1 MKVLHFDCAAG
12 ASGDMILGALA
23 DLGVDLPAIAHRL
36 KHDLAIDFDLA
47 VERRREGSLCATRV
61 TVSLPGGETERGPRH
76 HEHDHAGGH
85 EHDHASDPNHGHV
98 DHHAHAHEHGHMSY
112 ADLRD
117 IISHGSLP
125 ERARERSL
133 SVLRV
138 IAEAEATVHG
148 TPVDAVHF
156 HELGGI
162 DSLVDICGAMLAL
175 EELEVERCTAGR
187 LPVSHGFVRCAH
199 GLLPVPAPA
208 VAELMRGL
216 PVSHIDVDGETLTPT
231 GAGILKGVCDAF
243 GCLPDMTVRAVGY
256 GAGQRTGRE
265 VPNLLRVFY
274 GETHTDSPPEGV
286 VAIEANIDNTSGEAL
301 GYVVERLLGAGALDV
316 YFTPI
321 FMKKNRPGV
330 LLTVLCP
337 HEQAQSLSGILIAET
352 STLGVRQAP
361 RSRLCVCRSTETVS
375 LPEGTVRMKVAHLP
389 DGTKRAAPEFED
401 CAAIARVTGR
411 PLIEVQEAAR
421 RAYAGC
427 QS

>member
-1 MKVLHFDCAAG
+1 MRVLHFDCAAG

-47 VERRREGSLCATRV
+47 VERGTEGALRATRV
-61 TVSLPGGETERGPRH
+61 TVSLPGGETRLDHHQHGH
-76 HEHDHAGGH
+76 DHDHSHEHHHGHDHDHPHEHGH
-85 EHDHASDPNHGHV
+85 EHA
-98 DHHAHAHEHGHMSY
+98 HMSY

-117 IISHGSLP
+117 IIGRGSLP

-133 SVLRV
+133 GILRA

-148 TPVDAVHF
+148 TPVDAVRF

-216 PVSHIDVDGETLTPT
+216 PVSHIDVEGETLTPT
-231 GAGILKGVCDAF
+231 GAGILKGVCDTF

-256 GAGQRTGRE
+256 GAGQRPGRE

-286 VAIEANIDNTSGEAL
+286 VALEANIDNTSGEAL
-301 GYVVERLLGAGALDV
+301 GYVVERLLSAGALDV
-316 YFTPI
+316 YFTPV
-321 FMKKNRPGV
+321 FMKKNRPAV
-330 LLTVLCP
+330 LLTVLCRY
-337 HEQAQSLSGILIAET
+337 EQAHGLSGILIAET
-352 STLGVRQAP
+352 ATLGVRQAP

-421 RAYAGC
+421 RAYAEC

>member
-1 MKVLHFDCAAG
+1 MRVLHFDCAAG

-36 KHDLAIDFDLA
+36 KHDLSIDFDLA
-47 VERRREGSLCATRV
+47 VERGNEGALRATRV
-61 TVSLPGGETERGPRH
+61 TVSLPGGETKQGHRH
-76 HEHDHAGGH
+76 RDHEHDHVSDHGHGHDHSHGH
-85 EHDHASDPNHGHV
+85 EHGHEHG
-98 DHHAHAHEHGHMSY
+98 HGHMSY

-117 IISHGSLP
+117 IIGRGALP
-125 ERARERSL
+125 ERVRERSL
-133 SVLRV
+133 SVLRA

-148 TPVDAVHF
+148 TPVEAVRF

-231 GAGILKGVCDAF
+231 GAGILKGVCDVF
-243 GCLPDMTVRAVGY
+243 GSLPDMTVRAVGY
-256 GAGQRTGRE
+256 GAGQRPGRE

-274 GETHTDSPPEGV
+274 GETHEDSPPEGV
-286 VAIEANIDNTSGEAL
+286 VSIEANIDNTSGEAL

-330 LLTVLCP
+330 LLTVLSP
-337 HEQAQSLSGILIAET
+337 HERAQDLSAILLVET
-352 STLGVRQAP
+352 ATLGVRQTP
-361 RSRLCVCRSTETVS
+361 RSRLCVHRSTETVS
-375 LPEGTVRMKVAHLP
+375 LPEGAVRMKVARLP
-389 DGTKRAAPEFED
+389 DGTERAAPEFED

-421 RAYAGC
+421 RAYAAG
-427 QS
+427 QP